1 MVKAYQPIVLEETEN
16 MIQGLIESEF
26 FSDYE
31 INDYTFAR
39 QHISDILT
47 QKFIDGILENEE
59 DEEVELFTEDEFTK
73 LLQEIVAGSLLYE
86 LKEKG
91 LINSYEDDST
101 EETFFLTENGKKLL
115 KDNDKSL

>member
-1 MVKAYQPIVLEETEN
+1 MSKAYQPIVVEETEHI
-16 MIQGLIESEF
+16 IQGLIESEF

-31 INDYTFAR
+31 ITDYTFAR
-39 QHISDILT
+39 QYILDLLT
-47 QKFIDGILENEE
+47 QKFIDGLLE

-73 LLQEIVAGSLLYE
+73 MLQEIVAGTLLYE

-101 EETFFLTENGKKLL
+101 EEMFFLTEDGKKLL
-115 KDNDKSL
+115 RGTDESL